1 MYYVSPAKKTRKVI
15 QQTKRSA
22 HEFIVEK
29 AEIYPKQTVI
39 FHPDSGLFKGS
50 FKNPQVQLISSA
62 KTIFTEHIV
71 LSDHVPLD
79 RIWVSSEMQTELQIE
94 EGDKIQVLPLSRTP
108 PDSYWLIRKRMLK
121 RRLFQPSEIDMI
133 VNDIAEGKLNQ
144 LEKAA
149 FVLSQTFEPFSMDEI
164 EQLTR
169 AMAHTGE
176 MIDFGQHT
184 VFDKHSTGGV
194 PGNKVTL
201 LIVPIIAAAGLLIP
215 KTSSRAIT
223 SPSGTADTMESL
235 GCDVVFTADELVEIS
250 QRTKGMI
257 VWGGGFNLAPAD
269 DILIKDVEFPLG
281 INPTSMMLASIMSKK
296 LATGIHFLVMDLP
309 TGVGTKIEDVGTA
322 QALGREFA
330 ELGRRLGIRVESGI
344 TFGASPVGH
353 AVGSALEAREAL
365 ETLINPREGPSS
377 LVEKS
382 CELSGILLE
391 MAGRALRGQGRDLAK
406 QILYKGDAEKKFR
419 EILEAQSGNP
429 ALKPEDI
436 EVGPYFAEILAPSS
450 GWIVNIDNV
459 KIAEIA
465 RTAGCP
471 KDKGAGIFF
480 LKKKDA
486 VKRGEPL
493 IRIYSSSESRL
504 SAAEGKFA
512 KLNPI
517 TIEGMLLGRV

>member
-1 MYYVSPAKKTRKVI
+1 MSPASKKKSATKPVI
-15 QQTKRSA
+15 Q
-22 HEFIVEK
+22 EFNIEK
-29 AEIYPKQTVI
+29 AEIFPKQTVVLSPESGI
-39 FHPDSGLFKGS
+39 FRGT
-50 FKNPQVQLISSA
+50 FKNPQVLLQAQTQSGLKSIY
-62 KTIFTEHIV
+62 TEHIV
-71 LSDHVPLD
+71 LSDRVEVDKVL
-79 RIWVSSEMQTELQIE
+79 VSNELLAELGVIE
-94 EGDKIQVLPLSRTP
+94 GTTLKILPLSRTP
-108 PDSYWLIRKRMLK
+108 PDSYYPIRDRMTKKRN
-121 RRLFQPSEIDMI
+121 FQTGEISQI
-133 VNDIAEGKLNQ
+133 VLDIAGNRLNQ

-149 FVLSQTFEPFSMDEI
+149 FVLSQIFDPFSMDEI

-169 AMAHTGE
+169 SMAESGE
-176 MIDFGQHT
+176 MIDFGQET
-184 VFDKHSTGGV
+184 VYDKHSTGGV

-223 SPSGTADTMESL
+223 SPSGTADTMEAL
-235 GCDVVFTADELVEIS
+235 GCEVSFSAEELVEIS
-250 QRTKGMI
+250 RKTRGMI
-257 VWGGGFNLAPAD
+257 VWGGALNLAPVD

-281 INPTSMMLASIMSKK
+281 VNPISMMLASIMSKK
-296 LATGIHFLVMDLP
+296 MATGIHFLAMDLP
-309 TGVGTKIEDVGTA
+309 TGHGTKIDDIGTA

-353 AVGSALEAREAL
+353 TVGSALEAQEAL
-365 ETLINPREGPSS
+365 KTLIDPQNGPSS

-391 MAGRALRGQGRDLAK
+391 MAGKALRGQGRELAK
-406 QILYKGDAEKKFR
+406 STLYKGDALNKFKQ
-419 EILEAQSGNP
+419 ILEAQNGDPN
-429 ALKPEDI
+429 LKPDDI
-436 EVGPYFAEILAPSS
+436 PVGQYFCEILAPSS

-471 KDKGAGIFF
+471 KDKGAGIVF

-486 VKRGEPL
+486 VKRGESL

-517 TIEGMLLGRV
+517 TIEGMLLGRI